1 MPSLLSLRSG
11 GQNFLAAWRHGA
23 FLIVLLLAGCA
34 TQTRTLL
41 QGPAA
46 DLPARI
52 ELSSAPFHPQERYQC
67 GPAALA
73 TVLGAS
79 GFDVAPDVLVA
90 QVYVPA
96 REGSLQPEM
105 LAAARSNGA
114 VSMTIAPRLDALL
127 GEVAA
132 GHPVVVLQN
141 LSLSWAPLWHYAVVI
156 GYDLAQ
162 GDIILR
168 SGTTARL
175 TMPLSTFE
183 HTWAR
188 SQYWGMMALPP
199 GQLPVS
205 ADEEQ
210 VVAALVAFEK
220 TAGAKQ
226 ARKAYDSAL
235 QRWPRNAILHFG
247 FGNAAYA
254 AGDKRIAAD
263 AFRRTTQLIPEHV
276 AALNNLAMVMA
287 ELGDLAQARAAA
299 EKAVAL
305 GGPLRDAAQETLAF
319 ILASQREK

>member
-1 MPSLLSLRSG
+1 MPLLPSSG
-11 GQNFLAAWRHGA
+11 QEFIAAWRHVG
-23 FLIVLLLAGCA
+23 FLVVLLLAGCA
-34 TQTRTLL
+34 TQTRALL
-41 QGPAA
+41 QGPAV
-46 DLPARI
+46 DLPAWV
-52 ELSSAPFHPQERYQC
+52 ELSSTPFHPQERYQC

-79 GFDVAPDVLVA
+79 GFDVSPDALVP

-105 LAAARSNGA
+105 LAAARRNGA

-127 GEVAA
+127 GEVSA

-168 SGTTARL
+168 SGTTERL

-188 SQYWGMMALPP
+188 SHYWGMVALPP
-199 GQLPVS
+199 EQLPAS

-220 TAGAKQ
+220 TAGAKLS
-226 ARKAYDSAL
+226 RKAYESAL
-235 QRWPRNAILHFG
+235 RRWPQNAILHFG

-263 AFRRTTQLIPEHV
+263 AFRRTTELIPDHV
-276 AALNNLAMVMA
+276 AALNNLATVMA
-287 ELGDLAQARAAA
+287 ELGDLVQARAAA

-319 ILASQREK
+319 ILAAQREE